1 MNDATHLLTSD
12 HRNIETCVDALRSS
26 VAGDERARLVT
37 ELDEQLTIHLLV
49 EEVALH
55 PMVRDILGSPQE
67 EESDVEHELIRRSLA
82 QVNQLVDAPGF
93 HSAVEMLSAGITRH
107 ILDEEQSILPLLLL
121 QLGPEEHSALED
133 ALVLAR
139 RSGGQYHR
147 VAPSSSLDLP
157 VANAFNPGH

>member
-1 MNDATHLLTSD
+1 MNEVTHLITSD
-12 HRNIETCVDALRSS
+12 HRDIETCVDALRSS
-26 VAGDERARLVT
+26 APGDERVRLVAELDARLT
-37 ELDEQLTIHLLV
+37 THLLV

-55 PMVRDILGSPQE
+55 PMIRDIVGSAQE
-67 EESDVEHELIRRSLA
+67 EESDVEHELIRSSLA
-82 QVNQLVDAPGF
+82 RVNQLVDAPGF

-121 QLGPEEHSALED
+121 QLRPEEHSALED

-139 RSGGQYHR
+139 RSGGQHHR
-147 VAPSSSLDLP
+147 VAPSSSPDLP